1 MSVLMEGVMV
11 LVVFGFIG
19 ILILQAIDD
28 KDTDVTSTLEPYINF
43 SSSKIVDI
51 TPRDFQMKNVNIEY
65 FSGENKTIENN
76 CKL

>member
-28 KDTDVTSTLEPYINF
+28 KH
-43 SSSKIVDI
+43 
-51 TPRDFQMKNVNIEY
+51 
-65 FSGENKTIENN
+65 
-76 CKL
+76 